1 MIKPGP
7 VFTPP
12 QTPAARCLHL
22 VRLNP
27 IITRSELVE
36 ATGLSQPTITRA
48 TAALLEA
55 GLVQERTDL
64 TRTRGRGRPTVPLEV
79 AENKWMLAGIAIGTS
94 STHIALFDTMGRTLR
109 EDDIATPVAHL
120 SESDFIEHIMA
131 GVNRLTTGISRT
143 LVSVGVTTSGTVD
156 DEGLVWA
163 SNLGWEGVDIAA
175 RLRYQFNVPVV
186 VSSAIPA
193 ILGSETQSAE
203 LDKQGNVLVLF
214 ADDSTGAALSTE
226 EGVTQLVPLP
236 TISSELLNL
245 HEAPSEDNVA
255 TQAVL
260 DALET
265 QGIYASSLAEAA
277 QIAESN
283 DSARRILDERARLLA
298 SIAADL
304 VVEHNP
310 VTVVL
315 AGSAFIDDTRAAKLF
330 AAFLREFIATR
341 RDGTKMHDLQLRL
354 IPTHTE
360 IVRAITRAVAL
371 DPLLRV
377 PLSLPPSPPSAEVPT
392 SRRRASLRG

>member
-1 MIKPGP
+1 MIKPGS
-7 VFTPP
+7 VFSPP

-79 AENKWMLAGIAIGTS
+79 ADNKWILAGIAIGTS
-94 STHIALFDTMGRTLR
+94 RTHIALFDTMGRTLR
-109 EDDIATPVAHL
+109 EDDISTPVARL

-143 LVSVGVTTSGTVD
+143 LVSVGVTTSGNVD
-156 DEGLVWA
+156 EDGLVWA
-163 SNLGWEGVDIAA
+163 ANLGWEGVDIAA

-193 ILGSETQSAE
+193 ILGSETQSAD
-203 LDKQGNVLVLF
+203 LNQTGKVLVLF

-236 TISSELLNL
+236 RISSELLNL
-245 HEAPSEDNVA
+245 NDASSEDNVA

-260 DALET
+260 DALAARE
-265 QGIYASSLAEAA
+265 ISASTLAEAA
-277 QIAESN
+277 TIAEDN
-283 DSARRILDERARLLA
+283 ETARGILDERARLLA

-304 VVEHNP
+304 VAEHNP

-315 AGSAFIDDTRAAKLF
+315 AGSAFIDDPHAAKLF
-330 AAFLREFIATR
+330 ACSLRQHNTDA
-341 RDGTKMHDLQLRL
+341 QLRL
-354 IPTHTE
+354 IPTHRE
-360 IVRAITRAVAL
+360 IVRAIARAVAL

-377 PLSLPPSPPSAEVPT
+377 PLSLQPST
-392 SRRRASLRG
+392 ASVRS

>member
-79 AENKWMLAGIAIGTS
+79 ADIKWMLAGIAIGTS
-94 STHIALFDTMGRTLR
+94 STHIALYDTMGRTLR
-109 EDDIATPVAHL
+109 EDDISTPVAKL
-120 SESDFIEHIMA
+120 SEEDFIEHIMA
-131 GVNRLTTGISRT
+131 GVNRLTTGLSHT
-143 LVSVGVTTSGTVD
+143 LVSVGVTTSGAVD
-156 DEGLVWA
+156 DNGLVWA

-193 ILGSETQSAE
+193 ILGSETQSAD
-203 LDKQGNVLVLF
+203 LNATGNTLVLF
-214 ADDSTGAALSTE
+214 ADDSIGAALSSE
-226 EGVTQLVPLP
+226 EGVSQLIPLP
-236 TISSELLNL
+236 RVSSELLGLNDV
-245 HEAPSEDNVA
+245 ASEEYVI
-255 TQAVL
+255 TEFVL
-260 DALET
+260 NALAQ
-265 QGIYASSLAEAA
+265 QGINVGSLAEAA
-277 QIAESN
+277 TEAESN
-283 DSARRILDERARLLA
+283 ESARQILDERAHMLG

-304 VVEHNP
+304 VLEHSP
-310 VTVVL
+310 ATVVL
-315 AGSAFIDDTRAAKLF
+315 AGSAFIDDPQASKIF
-330 AAFLREFIATR
+330 AASVRSRVSGAQ
-341 RDGTKMHDLQLRL
+341 MQLRL
-354 IPTHTE
+354 IPTHRE
-360 IVRAITRAVAL
+360 IVRAVARAVAL

-377 PLSLPPSPPSAEVPT
+377 PLSLVPQASSTSPFST
-392 SRRRASLRG
+392 RRRAALRSS